1 MERETARAVPSD
13 PHLPGLGDLIPDAGA
28 PQLVT
33 DALRAWRGVEAD
45 PAGGS
50 VAYVGYRPTLSC
62 TVLWSFVEASGE
74 TLLVAGRR
82 IRNGRGARVAA
93 RCVAEAEAAGRG
105 PPCVYLPDHGLLLEA
120 FPSDAKLPGLARA
133 ASPGWIEG
141 RLAPALGLFGSEVR
155 PAEPVSYR
163 PWQRC
168 VLRYRAG
175 SSAAERRYFG
185 KLFHDRQGERMVR
198 VLQALGARLRSENA
212 PWEVPRPVAY
222 LPAERMLVTR
232 EMAEAR
238 KLNRLLR
245 PARKDPAAREVLLGH
260 VARAGEG
267 LGFLQR
273 SAGPRL
279 PTLTPRDLLDD
290 FRRTTARVGR
300 VEPELAKRLGD
311 ALTALEHAA
320 ADLPE
325 ERLVPTHG
333 AFRIDQLLP
342 CRGKL
347 GVLDLDTLCLSGE
360 SADAGNFLAYLD
372 AFAGRRP
379 RLEGVLAECRN
390 TFEDA
395 CGAPSRRWLAWY
407 RAASLVK
414 VGFRA
419 FLRLAPGW
427 PATSDELFRKAH
439 QLLAQ
444 VR

>member
-1 MERETARAVPSD
+1 MERETARAVPLD
-13 PHLPGLGDLIPDAGA
+13 PHLPGLANLIPDAGA
-28 PQLVT
+28 PQLVA
-33 DALRAWRGVEAD
+33 DALRDWRGIEVD
-45 PAGGS
+45 PACGS

-62 TVLWSFVEASGE
+62 TVLWSFAQASGE

-82 IRNGRGARVAA
+82 IRNDRGARVAA
-93 RCVAEAEAAGRG
+93 RCVADASGRA
-105 PPCVYLPDHGLLLEA
+105 PPCVYLPAHGLLLEA
-120 FPSDAKLPGLARA
+120 FPSDAKLPALARA
-133 ASPGWIEG
+133 ASPGWIEEK
-141 RLAPALGLFGSEVR
+141 LAPALGLSAGELR
-155 PAEPVSYR
+155 LAEPVSYR

-175 SSAAERRYFG
+175 STAAERHYFG

-198 VLQALGARLRSENA
+198 GLQELGARLRSENA
-212 PWEVPRPVAY
+212 PWEVPSPVAY
-222 LPAERMLVTR
+222 LPGERMLVTR
-232 EMAEAR
+232 EMAEGR

-245 PARKDPAAREVLLGH
+245 PARKDPAARELLLGH
-260 VARAGEG
+260 MARAGEG
-267 LGFLQR
+267 LRFLQR
-273 SAGPRL
+273 SVDPRL

-311 ALTALEHAA
+311 ALTALEQAA
-320 ADLPE
+320 AGLSE
-325 ERLVPTHG
+325 ERLVPSHG

-342 CRGKL
+342 CGENL

-372 AFAGRRP
+372 AFAARRP
-379 RLEGVLAECRN
+379 RLEGVLTECRS

-427 PATSDELFRKAH
+427 PATSEELFRRAH
-439 QLLAQ
+439 HLLAQ
-444 VR
+444 VG